1 MTEELKKRTDDKM
14 NKAIETLRRE
24 LASVRTGRASLAL
37 LDNIMVDYYGTPTP
51 LSQVAALG
59 VPDSRTI
66 TIQPWEPGMIVAV
79 EKVILKSDLGITPA
93 NDGKTI
99 RLAIPMLSEERRK
112 EIVKIAHR
120 KGEDS
125 KVVIRN
131 IRRDSN
137 DELKKLEKEKLITKD
152 EHKQAHDDIQ
162 KLTDKHVRRVEE
174 ILAHKEEEIMEV

>member
-37 LDNIMVDYYGTPTP
+37 LDNIIVDYYGTPTP
-51 LSQVAALG
+51 LSQVSALG

-131 IRRDSN
+131 VRRDSN

-152 EHKQAHDDIQ
+152 EHKQAHDEIQ
-162 KLTDKHVRRVEE
+162 KITDKHVRRVEE

>member
-1 MTEELKKRTDDKM
+1 MTEELKKRTDDTM
-14 NKAIETLRRE
+14 DKAIETLRRE

-59 VPDSRTI
+59 VPDSHTI
-66 TIQPWEPGMIVAV
+66 TIQPWEPSMIVAV

-125 KVVIRN
+125 KIVIRN

-152 EHKQAHDDIQ
+152 EHKHAHDDIQ
-162 KLTDKHVRRVEE
+162 KITDKHVKRVEE

>member
-37 LDNIMVDYYGTPTP
+37 LDNIIVDYYGTSTP